1 MRVLMVT
8 PALPSAGDPNPM
20 ASVVHQIRSLRTLG
34 LDVEVLE
41 VRGRARVKYL
51 HCLPRVRALAEHV
64 DLIHGHFGFCGWL
77 ARSQFRR
84 PVVISF
90 MGDDVLGTPN
100 DRGRCTRVSRLV
112 VQINRL
118 TASTVDAVI
127 VKSAEMARVV
137 EPVRAH
143 VLPNGVDLDLFRPME
158 PGEARRL
165 LRWPEG
171 QYILFPGDPD
181 NPRKGFPLAQRS
193 VSLAS
198 QQMGARL
205 ELVALKHVVLEQ
217 VPLYMNACEAMLM
230 TSFIEGSPN
239 AVKEALACNLPVISV
254 AVGDVR
260 EQLAG
265 VTRCAI
271 VPRDAAG
278 IAEALVR
285 SLTSDQRDR
294 GSAPDPGSHH
304 PTAHSPRRGDPGVAR
319 GDPSTPLR
327 SLAGALC
334 APTAIRR
341 SQQEQNSRY
350 APYSGPIDGRSALIG
365 RGLDSMTVARRLM
378 TIYTNVLARQN
389 RLAARSRLLREEL
402 H

>member
-8 PALPSAGDPNPM
+8 PALPSAMDPNPM
-20 ASVVHQIRSLRTLG
+20 ASVVHQIRSLRALG
-34 LDVEVLE
+34 VDVEVLD
-41 VRGRARVKYL
+41 VRGRAKVKYL

-77 ARSQFRR
+77 ARSQCRK

-100 DRGRCTRVSRLV
+100 ARGHCTRVSRLV

-118 TASTVDAVI
+118 TARTVHAVI
-127 VKSAEMARVV
+127 VKSAEMARAV

-143 VLPNGVDLDLFRPME
+143 VLPNGVDLELFRPME
-158 PGEARRL
+158 ARDARRV

-171 QYILFPGDPD
+171 RYILFPGDPD
-181 NPRKGFPLAQRS
+181 NPRKCFPLAQMS
-193 VSLAS
+193 VRLAS

-205 ELVALKHVVLEQ
+205 MLVALKQVALEQ

-254 AVGDVR
+254 AVGDVPD
-260 EQLAG
+260 QLAG
-265 VTRCAI
+265 VTRCAV
-271 VPRDAAG
+271 VPRDAA
-278 IAEALVR
+278 ATADALVR
-285 SLTSDQRDR
+285 SLTSDQRM
-294 GSAPDPGSHH
+294 
-304 PTAHSPRRGDPGVAR
+304 
-319 GDPSTPLR
+319 
-327 SLAGALC
+327 
-334 APTAIRR
+334 
-341 SQQEQNSRY
+341 
-350 APYSGPIDGRSALIG
+350 DGRSALIE

-378 TIYTNVLARQN
+378 TIYTSVLARWHE
-389 RLAARSRLLREEL
+389 RTARSTVMRDDVS
-402 H
+402 